1 MKTLFIPLLLVGIF
15 SCNGKSNSETKDQPV
30 VNDLPVMQITFL
42 DGVTVQAKDLTGKTM
57 LVFFFPDCEHCQEEA
72 NAMKENINAFKDYTV
87 YYLSSVPKA
96 EVEKFAL
103 DYGLSEA
110 PNFKFGTV
118 PGESVL
124 DNFGPIPTPSMYIYN
139 DEKKL
144 VKKFEGQTPIETVIN
159 AL

>member
-1 MKTLFIPLLLVGIF
+1 MKTLFVPFFLIGILA
-15 SCNGKSNSETKDQPV
+15 CNSKPNSDVQEQAQ

-42 DGVTVQAKDLTGKTM
+42 DGVTVQAKDLEGKTL

-72 NAMKENINAFKDYTV
+72 NAMKEHLDAFKDYTV

-96 EVEKFAL
+96 EVEKFSS
-103 DYGLSEA
+103 DYGLSGA
-110 PNFKFGTV
+110 SNFKFGTV

-124 DNFGPIPTPSMYIYN
+124 NNFGPIPTPSMYIYN
-139 DEKKL
+139 ENRKL
-144 VKKFEGQTPIETVIN
+144 VKKFEGQTPIETVIG